1 MQTLIYMIRH
11 GESTGNKR
19 RHFLG
24 HTDGALTDLGE
35 AQAARTGAYLSKIGV
50 RPDAVYASPL
60 RRAYKTATLAAAPI
74 YTGKVIPREGLSE
87 IFAGEWEDLA
97 FDEIAHRYP
106 EGMAV
111 WRENLG
117 YAHPTGG
124 ERVRDLFSRVVAEVL
139 TLAKENAGRTLLI
152 GSHATP
158 IRSVETFARGKTFEG
173 MKDLP
178 WPANASLSA
187 YLCDGERI
195 LPLFYSY
202 NAYLS
207 ELAARPHLP

>member
-35 AQAARTGAYLSKIGV
+35 AQAARAGAYLAKMGV

-60 RRAYKTATLAAAPI
+60 RRAYKTAVLAAAPVFD
-74 YTGKVIPREGLSE
+74 GEVVARQGLSE
-87 IFAGEWEDLA
+87 IYAGEWEDLA
-97 FDEIAHRYP
+97 FDEIALRYP

-111 WRENLG
+111 WRENLV
-117 YAHPTGG
+117 YAHPAGG
-124 ERVRDLFSRVVAEVL
+124 ERVRDLFSRVTEEVL
-139 TLAKENAGRTLLI
+139 HLARENRGKTLLI

-195 LPLFYSY
+195 FPLFYSY

-207 ELAARPHLP
+207 ELAARPLLP